1 MKNYVILLFIAAAL
15 VTGIKSDAGNRS
27 GINEKLVLSF
37 NKTFPQA
44 ENVVWQEFSDRYM
57 VHFEEEN
64 IRAIV
69 NYDKDG
75 NFLNSTRY
83 YKAENLPLHIL
94 YKIIKKYPGKK
105 IFGVTEITNEDSI
118 DYFIKMED
126 DTNWITVKSDVTG
139 SFQLVEKYK
148 KQL

>member
-1 MKNYVILLFIAAAL
+1 MKNYAILLVFAAVLA
-15 VTGIKSDAGNRS
+15 TGIKSFAGNGT

-37 NKTFPQA
+37 NKIFPQA
-44 ENVVWQEFSDRYM
+44 ENVIWQEFSDRYM

-64 IRAIV
+64 IRALV

-75 NFLNSTRY
+75 NFLNSIRY
-83 YKAENLPLHIL
+83 YKAEILPPHIL

-105 IFGVTEITNEDSI
+105 IFGITEITNEEGI

-126 DTNWITVKSDVTG
+126 DANWFTVKSDPGG
-139 SFQLVEKYK
+139 SFEIVEKYQ
-148 KQL
+148 KQP